1 MNMTNNIKEF
11 RYKQLMKDPY
21 NAEVIK
27 YKQQKLKDEIRQLKD
42 ENIMLS
48 TEVRVLREI
57 IDRLK
62 IS

>member
-1 MNMTNNIKEF
+1 MTNKIIEF

-21 NAEVIK
+21 NAEVIR
-27 YKQQKLKDEIRQLKD
+27 YKQQKLKDEIRSLKD

-57 IDRLK
+57 IDK
-62 IS
+62 IRN